1 MGVHRSPLLAQEVD
15 RRPTSGKY
23 SAAWWE
29 QVARS
34 RLGSGRARN
43 DELTNRVDDTDVGI
57 CISEPTPEDV
67 EVARQST
74 P

>member
-1 MGVHRSPLLAQEVD
+1 MGVHRPPLLAQAVD

-29 QVARS
+29 Q
-34 RLGSGRARN
+34 GSGRARN
-43 DELTNRVDDTDVGI
+43 NELTNRVDDTDVGI